1 MPVVWIWLV
10 PIVNLIKKKNTLR
23 SKNKIFF
30 QLEFKSPSIL
40 FLAYKKLNYTN
51 KSVLYQ
57 YWSNISC
64 AFKWYFKVFFFII
77 QEPEVAKETI
87 QIQPISNTLLLFT
100 INDLNHLLA
109 SEISETRKK
118 KSLQIIIT
126 QNGNNSY
133 QHIFSD
139 KSDAENLPLF
149 HSVSWTIM

>member
-1 MPVVWIWLV
+1 MPL
-10 PIVNLIKKKNTLR
+10 NDTLNT
-23 SKNKIFF
+23 
-30 QLEFKSPSIL
+30 
-40 FLAYKKLNYTN
+40 
-51 KSVLYQ
+51 
-57 YWSNISC
+57 
-64 AFKWYFKVFFFII
+64 FFFII
-77 QEPEVAKETI
+77 QEPKVAKETI

-109 SEISETRKK
+109 SEISKRQEK

-149 HSVSWTIM
+149 HPVSWTIM